1 MGFITSLDLKRFH
14 EKHRMNDTL
23 DNLLTMLVDGEP
35 RSTLRFIDE
44 CKQADVASFGTTH
57 KYLQQLKANGFV
69 SETMAKDGRIKLVR
83 ISDSGREYLKR
94 WSTGDEL

>member
-14 EKHRMNDTL
+14 EKHRMNDIL
-23 DNLLTMLVDGEP
+23 DNLLTLLADGESRP
-35 RSTLRFIDE
+35 TLKFIDE
-44 CKQADVASFGTTH
+44 CRQAGVASFGTTH

-69 SETMAKDGRIKLVR
+69 SEAMAKDGRIKL
-83 ISDSGREYLKR
+83 INIADSGREYLKR